1 MSAYHDVVIEETD
14 NQKERG
20 ATPMADPIIKL
31 GSTGAA
37 VKKAQQALIC
47 RYYLDPG
54 TDDGI
59 FGPVTKNRVLRYQLD
74 RSVGEYYAFSF
85 PLTVDGIVG
94 PQTWFRLTPP
104 TVKKGSKGNAVRL
117 LQQILTSFAYPPYDP
132 GPVDGDF
139 SPLTETAVRALQG
152 DYVDFDGNPLKVDGI
167 VGPKTWC
174 ALWS

>member
-1 MSAYHDVVIEETD
+1 MSAYHDVVIEDTD

-94 PQTWFRLTPP
+94 PKTWARLAPAQI
-104 TVKKGSKGNAVRL
+104 KNKSKGDGVRLCQEILKSSGVPSYDPGQIDGDFGPETDNAVREF
-117 LQQILTSFAYPPYDP
+117 QRHHS
-132 GPVDGDF
+132 DF
-139 SPLTETAVRALQG
+139 E
-152 DYVDFDGNPLKVDGI
+152 GNPLQVDGI
-167 VGPKTWC
+167 VGPKTWG
-174 ALWS
+174 ALRS

>member
-1 MSAYHDVVIEETD
+1 
-14 NQKERG
+14 
-20 ATPMADPIIKL
+20 MADPIIKQ

-47 RYYLDPG
+47 RYYLPPG

-59 FGPVTKNRVLRYQLD
+59 FGPVTRNRVIAYQLD
-74 RSVGEYYAFSF
+74 RSAGQYYAFSF
-85 PLTVDGIVG
+85 PLYVDGIVG
-94 PQTWFRLTPP
+94 PQTWFRLTPQL
-104 TVKKGSKGNAVRL
+104 VKKGSKGHAVRL
-117 LQQILTSFAYPPYDP
+117 LQQILKSFAYPPYDP
-132 GPVDGDF
+132 GTVDSDF
-139 SPLTETAVRALQG
+139 GPLTDTAVRAFQG